1 MECWDISKSHSGSS
15 CMCDIS
21 KFTLDCED
29 DNKSCELW
37 NESFYCV
44 DRTPPK
50 DERKQYLRGNYLTAA
65 SLMAPAGAWMSTA
78 SVSVQHL
85 SGEDDALEKH
95 EQSPIHADRYTSIVT
110 YRIPECKAYGKFLAQ
125 TRNVRSRSNCGVKT
139 SIRIYVICTHNTG
152 QAPSVMCLKSYSLE
166 AKY

>member
-1 MECWDISKSHSGSS
+1 MFWTI
-15 CMCDIS
+15 
-21 KFTLDCED
+21 
-29 DNKSCELW
+29 
-37 NESFYCV
+37 
-44 DRTPPK
+44 
-50 DERKQYLRGNYLTAA
+50 
-65 SLMAPAGAWMSTA
+65 
-78 SVSVQHL
+78 
-85 SGEDDALEKH
+85 GEH

-166 AKY
+166 AKYLKKRGVVQDFCSVL